1 MARDRIGDRF
11 AKNKKKDKLS
21 GLSRRTMSAEDIE
34 AEDDL
39 INETEKVEPSK
50 ADVNPGRNDPCPCG
64 SGKKYKKC
72 CGGK

>member
-1 MARDRIGDRF
+1 MAKDRLGDRF
-11 AKNKKKDKLS
+11 AKNKQKDKLS
-21 GLSRRTMSAEDIE
+21 GLARRTMSAEDIE
-34 AEDDL
+34 AEDEL
-39 INETEKVEPSK
+39 IKETEKVEPIK